1 MPYQAM
7 TSSRDRS
14 RSPAASGAYDEIVRL
29 VVMREQARM
38 SKDWATADSVREQ
51 LVAKGVTIQDKSSS
65 WRCVDGSSGRIPTW
79 SEVEG
84 GSTTES
90 FITNQ
95 SMTQGGRSA
104 AMPPPVNDGSDAH
117 IKHLVMMREQ
127 ARAQKDFTQADT
139 YREELKALGVDIFDK
154 EKMWRSKMGASGVI
168 IGYRGGAGPTDL
180 EISTL
185 VVQREKARQNNDYN
199 TSDMIRNELRAV
211 GVEIKDREKIWVASD
226 GRQGPVPTWSAVMAG
241 GDTPGFAQGMAATT
255 GGMAASNSNSL
266 RDQVV
271 QAALAAA
278 SNPNN
283 ALKTLQM
290 LQQVGGAPPSAMA
303 PKPTRAAQPAQ
314 ARAAPTATDPECIE
328 AITFV
333 SSCQA
338 AGRAPTDA
346 EIDWLVGLREKFRSQ
361 KAFNDADAL
370 RQEMR
375 GTLGIELDEKTK
387 QWSCSDGRQGVIPMW
402 SSMSA

>member
-154 EKMWRSKMGASGVI
+154 EKMWRSKTGASGVI
-168 IGYRGGAGPTDL
+168 IGYRGAGGPSDV
-180 EISTL
+180 EVAAL
-185 VVQREKARQNNDYN
+185 VVQRERARQSNDYA
-199 TSDMIRNELRAV
+199 TSDMIRNELRAA
-211 GVEIKDREKIWVASD
+211 GVEIHDREKMWRCND
-226 GRQGPVPTWSAVMAG
+226 GRQGPVPGWSAILAG
-241 GDTPGFAQGMAATT
+241 GGDAAAVMPGMGAPGMAQ
-255 GGMAASNSNSL
+255 SNANTL
-266 RDQVV
+266 RNQVV

-278 SNPNN
+278 SDPNSAMQTL
-283 ALKTLQM
+283 AL
-290 LQQVGGAPPSAMA
+290 LQQASGPGAAMPA
-303 PKPTRAAQPAQ
+303 KRAALPVGPVGPVSGPAGGS
-314 ARAAPTATDPECIE
+314 DPECME
-328 AITFV
+328 ALAYV
-333 SSCQA
+333 QSCQA
-338 AGRAPTDA
+338 TGQSPTDA
-346 EIDWLVGLREKFRSQ
+346 ELEWLVGLREKLRQ
-361 KAFNDADAL
+361 KKEFADADTLRQAL
-370 RQEMR
+370 RS
-375 GTLGIELDEKTK
+375 TFSLELDEKMK
-387 QWSCSDGRQGVIPMW
+387 MWKCADGRQGAIPMW
-402 SSMSA
+402 SAMGL